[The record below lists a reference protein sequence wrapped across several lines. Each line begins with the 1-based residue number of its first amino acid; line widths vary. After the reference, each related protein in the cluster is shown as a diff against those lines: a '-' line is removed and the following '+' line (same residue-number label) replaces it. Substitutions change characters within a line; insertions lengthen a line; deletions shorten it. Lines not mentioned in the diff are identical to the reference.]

1 MKIAF
6 SRTHQNA
13 YRVWSHRPSGGKSSM
28 GTVAKLAGEN
38 VWSYK
43 RWIEE
48 EDGSIVAVIFKGATR
63 RDAVNAAYD
72 GEDET

>member
-1 MKIAF
+1 
-6 SRTHQNA
+6 
-13 YRVWSHRPSGGKSSM
+13 M

-38 VWSYK
+38 VWSYE
-43 RWIEE
+43 RCIEE

-72 GEDET
+72 GEDARC